1 MNRFNRDQFNFDGEY
16 LTYDFLNGERGEFVG
31 RFKYN
36 RSIAKRFITFLIK
49 NMTPT
54 EYFNLLEAGQ
64 SPGKIT
70 MDRRFKYIR

>member
-1 MNRFNRDQFNFDGEY
+1 MKESHGLFNRDQFNFDGEY

-54 EYFNLLEAGQ
+54 EYFNLLEN
-64 SPGKIT
+64 T
-70 MDRRFKYIR
+70 YTR

>member
-36 RSIAKRFITFLIK
+36 RNIAKRFITFLIK
-49 NMTPT
+49 NMTQT

-70 MDRRFKYIR
+70 MDRGFKYIR